1 MKRITALL
9 LSMIMLFQAMP
20 VLAAGDKQED
30 VNKYGQAY
38 VVFGADL
45 NQEQKAKVMELLEV
59 TEEELADYEILTVT
73 NKEEHQYL
81 DQYLDASVIGS
92 KAFSSVKVVPKKK
105 GSGLSITAKNIN
117 FCTVSMYQNALIT
130 AGLEDAEVYIAGP
143 FELSGTAALIGAVKA
158 SADSKNESIDEEAL
172 ETATNELVLTGEL
185 GEEIGDKDAI
195 ADLIAYVK
203 QKVLEEGLD
212 SEEEIREVIKE
223 AAEKL
228 GITLDEDEIQQII
241 DLMHKIQKLDIDVDA
256 LKEQAEA
263 IYDRLT
269 DLGLDLGNVDT
280 AGIFDFFKK
289 IINSIVDF
297 FKNLFG

>member
-81 DQYLDASVIGS
+81 DQYLGASVIGS

-280 AGIFDFFKK
+280 AGIFDFFKN

>member
-241 DLMHKIQKLDIDVDA
+241 DLMYKIQKLDIDVDA

-280 AGIFDFFKK
+280 AGIFDFFKN